1 VTRGAERQ
9 GRQMTAPAQAT
20 DVRGRFAEQ
29 FARAKEIY
37 FQKKEAFVRE
47 AAGNPAQAVAWC
59 GGVIESQYAADAYWV
74 VLRCLEKVGRRHGY
88 ASDREAVEAGLR
100 ECTDELL
107 ALVGSLGG
115 NAFGRAAC
123 EAKAAGYAATIREI
137 RDWVL

>member
-1 VTRGAERQ
+1 LTRGAERQ

-59 GGVIESQYAADAYWV
+59 EGVIESQYAEDAYRV
-74 VLRCLEKVGRRHGY
+74 VLRCLEKVGYCY

-100 ECTDELL
+100 QCTDEIL
-107 ALVGSLGG
+107 AHVEARGG
-115 NAFGRAAC
+115 NAFGRAAR
-123 EAKAAGYAATIREI
+123 EAKAAGYAATIRDI